1 MIKKKICVKN
11 CSMRRLSLIFQEI
24 LKFAFLF
31 LLFFI
36 WLRFLIRKNFVLVIV
51 LSALLSVAIY
61 LLFFFLRRRKK
72 AKVGLKL
79 KEKEDAENMFLS
91 LACEENY
98 MDFFEKLS
106 LTKHKN
112 VEKHKKYLTIT
123 HPEHVKTVLW
133 ADFSFDGLTSNKLLE
148 IYKQVKKEK
157 ATKIVILC
165 KEVSDKK
172 VFTLLGSFKE
182 KIEIF
187 DQYQTYEKLYKYYNV
202 FPEISKKYPSEKKLV
217 LKDFFAYS
225 FNKKRTKGYL
235 FSALV
240 LILSSLFLR
249 TTIYYCIVASI
260 LVVFAIISQ
269 FNPRFNRKDNPEIL

>member
-1 MIKKKICVKN
+1 M
-11 CSMRRLSLIFQEI
+11 
-24 LKFAFLF
+24 
-31 LLFFI
+31 
-36 WLRFLIRKNFVLVIV
+36 
-51 LSALLSVAIY
+51 
-61 LLFFFLRRRKK
+61 
-72 AKVGLKL
+72 KVGLKL